1 MKTIEEKRS
10 AVLARCLE
18 VCKDGAQPEFYWG
31 SLWMRDG
38 KPMYRLKIRSVMS
51 MSGYVENEP
60 DSTIHLLYSVMGLE
74 ARDAVEAAGK
84 ASRQMLEA
92 TIQGANKEIERLRQL
107 LPSAQEARQIIG
119 LANQTI
125 EELRSSLNASE
136 AYNTVLEEALEAIIY
151 QDEVNG
157 KGWENDSNSTYSRLC
172 RALAAHKKGGTGE

>member
-1 MKTIEEKRS
+1 MSMEKTIEEKRS

-74 ARDAVEAAGK
+74 ARDAVEAEK
-84 ASRQMLEA
+84 AR
-92 TIQGANKEIERLRQL
+92 
-107 LPSAQEARQIIG
+107 
-119 LANQTI
+119 
-125 EELRSSLNASE
+125 
-136 AYNTVLEEALEAIIY
+136 NTVLEEALEAIIY

-172 RALAAHKKGGTGE
+172 SALAAHKKGGQQG